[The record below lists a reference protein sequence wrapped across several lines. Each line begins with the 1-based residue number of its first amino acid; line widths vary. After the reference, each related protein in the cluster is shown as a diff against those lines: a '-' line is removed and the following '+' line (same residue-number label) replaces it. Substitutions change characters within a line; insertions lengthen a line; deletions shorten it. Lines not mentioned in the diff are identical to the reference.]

1 MDRRKRVEAIMN
13 SNAFREELEKIV
25 ETQMSDGYSG
35 VAALQNLSQLIGV
48 PASRVGQM
56 RRE

>member
-48 PASRVGQM
+48 PACRVGQM